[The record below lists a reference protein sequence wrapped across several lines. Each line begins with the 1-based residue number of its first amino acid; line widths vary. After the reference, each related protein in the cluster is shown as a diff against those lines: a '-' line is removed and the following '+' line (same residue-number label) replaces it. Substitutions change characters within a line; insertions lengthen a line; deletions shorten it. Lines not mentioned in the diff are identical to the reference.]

1 MNRSPSSPMAQ
12 HDAMLQDM
20 LVALRDSSPMVEARN
35 YVDALER
42 RRAKWHA
49 FREWLWPRAFAA
61 GICAAAAVAFFA
73 IFLPANP
80 SDEVIASLVGERKEI
95 ALADGSHV
103 TLDTDSAV
111 SVRLADDERRLVLLK
126 GRASFAV
133 AHDPQRPF
141 RVTSGMMTVTAIG
154 TDFDVSAV
162 GKDRT
167 VTLVHGRVS
176 VETSYAQGRQK
187 PQRTMLSPG
196 EQIIMTADGAMGRPT
211 AVDAASMTAWREG
224 RLEFTRASVADA
236 IAEANRYSA
245 RKIRLVD
252 AGLGSRQL
260 EGSFR
265 VGQMD
270 AFANALCAFFDLKI
284 VRRTD
289 NEILLGPMD

>member
-1 MNRSPSSPMAQ
+1 MKMSPSSPMGQ
-12 HDAMLQDM
+12 HDAMLQDL
-20 LVALRDSSPMVEARN
+20 LVALRDSPPIVEARN
-35 YVDALER
+35 HVDALER

-61 GICAAAAVAFFA
+61 GICAAAAIAFFA
-73 IFLPANP
+73 IFLPSPP

-103 TLDTDSAV
+103 KLDTDSAV
-111 SVRLADDERRLVLLK
+111 SVRLTDDERRLVLLK

-154 TDFDVSAV
+154 TDFDVSAL
-162 GKDRT
+162 GRDRS

-176 VETSYAQGRQK
+176 VEASYAQGRRK
-187 PQRTMLSPG
+187 PQRAMLSPG
-196 EQIIMTADGAMGRPT
+196 QQITMTADGAMGRPSI
-211 AVDAASMTAWREG
+211 VDAASMTAWREG
-224 RLEFTRASVADA
+224 RLEFTHASVADA

-252 AGLGSRQL
+252 AALGSKQL

-265 VGQMD
+265 AGQMD

-284 VRRTD
+284 VRKTD
-289 NEILLGPMD
+289 KEILLGPLD

>member
-61 GICAAAAVAFFA
+61 GICAAAAIAFFA
-73 IFLPANP
+73 IFLPAPP

-196 EQIIMTADGAMGRPT
+196 EQITMTADGAMGRPT

-236 IAEANRYSA
+236 VAEANRYSA